1 MADPKADARPV
12 AITPALAAALARLVW
27 PLRLTHMGMAAER
40 AVRAF
45 WPLWTILLLAAAL
58 MGFGLQDQVS
68 VEVAWFGLMLLAAL
82 LLSALYLGVRQF
94 RWPTRVEALARL
106 DLALPGRP
114 IAALMDHQAIGAG
127 DAASVAVWQAHKRRM
142 AARAAEARAVE
153 PDLKLSSRD
162 RYGLRYLGLTLFVAA
177 VLFGSIWRVAAVADI
192 AKGGAGTELASGP
205 SWEGWVEPPAYTG
218 KPSLYL
224 NDIKEGSL
232 TVPKGSRITLRLYGE
247 VGNLTLAET
256 VSGRTGDLAA
266 GDMAPASAAAQDF
279 TVAQSGTLAINGAG
293 GREWAVTVA
302 PDAPP
307 AIALSGPVSHE
318 ADGRMVQPFAAS
330 DDYGVVKG
338 RAEIVLDLASVDRR
352 FGLAADPEPRD
363 TLVLDLPMPISGNR
377 AEFSE
382 KLIDDLSQHAFANL
396 PVTMTLHAEDA
407 AGQTGASSPVQLVL
421 PGRRFFDPMAATVIE
436 MRRDLMWSRGNA
448 VRTAQILRA
457 VTNRPEEMTTN
468 ERAYLQLRV
477 ALKRLEAATPLE
489 PAVRDE
495 LVVALW
501 DIAVLLEEGDL
512 ADAKARLDRAQD
524 RLSEAIKNGANEQEI
539 AKLMQDL
546 NEAMQDYMQQLAEQ
560 QAQDPDQQTADGQNS
575 MQITQDQMQ
584 QMLDKL
590 QQLMAEGRTAEAQEL
605 LNQLRNMMENMQVT
619 QGQGG
624 QPSPGQKS
632 MQGLADTLQ
641 DQQGLSDDAF
651 RDLQRQ
657 FNQGQPG
664 DQPQPGQDGQSGQG
678 EGRKGT
684 AGQGDQQLGQGN
696 GGVPGQLPEGPP
708 EGPPGSSG
716 SQGQPGSEMSLAD
729 RQQAL
734 QNQLDAQRRN
744 LPAEGTPEGD
754 AARDALDRAGRAM
767 AQAEQALRD
776 ADIPGAI
783 DRQADAMEA
792 LRDGM
797 RNLGKALAQNLQ
809 QPGQADEQQF
819 GQAGEQGQRDPLGR
833 ELGGTGAAGT
843 PDNMLQGEDVYRRA
857 REILDEIRRRSGEQ
871 ARPDSERGYLRRLL
885 DQF

>member
-1 MADPKADARPV
+1 M
-12 AITPALAAALARLVW
+12 AAALARLAW
-27 PLRLTHMGMAAER
+27 PLRLTRLGMAAER

-45 WPLWTILLLAAAL
+45 WPLWTMVLLAAAL
-58 MGFGLQDQVS
+58 LGFGLQDQVS
-68 VEVAWFGLMLLAAL
+68 VEAAWFGMMLLAAL
-82 LLSALYLGVRQF
+82 LLTALYLGVRQF
-94 RWPTRVEALARL
+94 RWPSRVEALARL
-106 DLALPGRP
+106 DLTLPGRP

-127 DAASVAVWQAHKRRM
+127 DAASVAVWQAHQRRM
-142 AARAAEARAVE
+142 AARASKARAVE
-153 PDLKLSSRD
+153 PDLKISSRD
-162 RYGLRYLGLTLFVAA
+162 RYGLRYLALTLFVAA

-192 AKGGAGTELASGP
+192 AKGGAGTDLASGP

-224 NDIKEGSL
+224 NDIKEGPL
-232 TVPKGSRITLRLYGE
+232 TVPKGSRITLRLYGQ
-247 VGNLTLAET
+247 VGALTLAET

-266 GDMAPASAAAQDF
+266 GEVAAASAPSQDF
-279 TVAQSGTLAINGAG
+279 TAAQSGTLAINGAG
-293 GREWAVTVA
+293 GREWAISVA

-330 DDYGVVKG
+330 DDYGVVRG
-338 RAEIVLDLASVDRR
+338 RAEITLDLAAVDRR
-352 FGLAADPEPRD
+352 FGLAAAPEPQD
-363 TLVLDLPMPISGNR
+363 PLVLDLPMPISGNR

-396 PVTMTLHAEDA
+396 PVTLTLFAEDA
-407 AGQTGASSPVQLVL
+407 AGQTGASNPARLVL
-421 PGRRFFDPMAATVIE
+421 PGRRFFDPLAAAVIE
-436 MRRDLMWSRGNA
+436 MRRDLLWSRDNA

-468 ERAYLQLRV
+468 QRAYLQLRV
-477 ALKRLEAATPLE
+477 ALKRLEAATPLG

-560 QAQDPDQQTADGQNS
+560 QAQDPNQQTADGQNS
-575 MQITQDQMQ
+575 LQITQDQMQ

-590 QQLMAEGRTAEAQEL
+590 QQLMKEGRTAEAQEL

-651 RDLQRQ
+651 RNLQQQ
-657 FNQGQPG
+657 FNPGQQPG
-664 DQPQPGQDGQSGQG
+664 EQLGQNGQG

-684 AGQGDQQLGQGN
+684 PDQQQPGMGD
-696 GGVPGQLPEGPP
+696 GGMPGQSPQG
-708 EGPPGSSG
+708 GADAPGAP
-716 SQGQPGSEMSLAD
+716 GQPGGEMSLAD

-754 AARDALDRAGRAM
+754 AARDALGRAGRAM
-767 AQAEQALRD
+767 ADAEQALRD
-776 ADIPGAI
+776 NDIPGAI

-797 RNLGKALAQNLQ
+797 RNLGKALAQTQQ
-809 QPGQADEQQF
+809 QPGQADAQQF
-819 GQAGEQGQRDPLGR
+819 GQTGEQGQRDPLGR
-833 ELGGTGAAGT
+833 DLGGTGAAGT
-843 PDNMLQGEDVYRRA
+843 PENMLQGEDVYRRA

>member
-1 MADPKADARPV
+1 MADQQAKARS
-12 AITPALAAALARLVW
+12 AALHRLVW
-27 PLRLTHMGMAAER
+27 PLRLTRAGMVAER

-45 WPLWTILLLAAAL
+45 WPLWTLLLTVASVLA
-58 MGFGLQDQVS
+58 FGLQDTVS
-68 VEVAWFGLMLLAAL
+68 VEAAWFGLMLAAAAL
-82 LLSALYLGVRQF
+82 VWSLYGGLRQF
-94 RWPTRVEALARL
+94 VWPTRAEALARL
-106 DLALPGRP
+106 DQTLPGRP
-114 IAALMDHQAIGAG
+114 IAALLDHQAIGAA
-127 DAASVAVWQAHKRRM
+127 DDASVAVWQAHQVRM
-142 AARAAEARAVE
+142 AARAAQARAVE
-153 PDLKLSSRD
+153 PDLKISSRD
-162 RYGLRYLGLTLFVAA
+162 RYGLRYLALAVFVSA
-177 VLFGSIWRVAAVADI
+177 VLFGSIWRVSAVAEI
-192 AKGGAGTELASGP
+192 ARGGAGTELASGP

-224 NDIKEGSL
+224 NDIKAGPLS
-232 TVPKGSRITLRLYGE
+232 VPKGSRITLRLYGE

-256 VSGRTGDLAA
+256 VSARTGDLAA
-266 GDMAPASAAAQDF
+266 GEVGSASAPAQDF
-279 TVAQSGTLAINGAG
+279 TVEQSGTLAINGPG
-293 GREWAVTVA
+293 GREWAVTMA

-338 RAEIVLDLASVDRR
+338 RAEITLDLASVDRR
-352 FGLAADPEPRD
+352 FGLAAVPEPRD
-363 TLVLDLPMPISGNR
+363 LLVLDLPMPISGNR

-396 PVTMTLHAEDA
+396 PVTITLFAEDA
-407 AGQTGASSPVQLVL
+407 AGQTGHSSPAQLVL
-421 PGRRFFDPMAATVIE
+421 PGRRFFDPLAAAVIE
-436 MRRDLMWSRGNA
+436 MRRDLLWSRDNA
-448 VRTAQILRA
+448 ARTAQILRA

-468 ERAYLQLRV
+468 QRAYLQLRV
-477 ALKRLEAATPLE
+477 ALKRLEAATPLQ
-489 PAVRDE
+489 PAAREE
-495 LVVALW
+495 LATALW
-501 DIAVLLEEGDL
+501 EIAVLLEEGDL

-524 RLSEAIKNGANEQEI
+524 RLSEAIRNGANEQEI

-560 QAQDPDQQTADGQNS
+560 QAQDPDQQMADGENS

-605 LNQLRNMMENMQVT
+605 LNQLRNMMENLKVT

-641 DQQGLSDDAF
+641 QQQGLSDDAF
-651 RDLQRQ
+651 GDLQRQ
-657 FNQGQPG
+657 FNPGQPG
-664 DQPQPGQDGQSGQG
+664 GQQQPGEQGQNGQG
-678 EGRKGT
+678 QGRKGT
-684 AGQGDQQLGQGN
+684 AGQQEQQLGQGD
-696 GGVPGQLPEGPP
+696 GGVPGQSPDGST
-708 EGPPGSSG
+708 GAPGG
-716 SQGQPGSEMSLAD
+716 VQGDPGSEMSLAD

-734 QNQLDAQRRN
+734 RDQLDAQRRN
-744 LPAEGTPEGD
+744 LPAAGTPEGE

-767 AQAEQALRD
+767 ADAEQALREN
-776 ADIPGAI
+776 DIPGAI

-797 RNLGKALAQNLQ
+797 RNLGKALAQNQ
-809 QPGQADEQQF
+809 QPPGQAGAQEF

-833 ELGGTGAAGT
+833 DLGGTGAAGT
-843 PDNMLQGEDVYRRA
+843 PENMLQGEDVYRRA
-857 REILDEIRRRSGEQ
+857 REILDEIRRRTGEQ
-871 ARPDSERGYLRRLL
+871 ARPEGELGYLRRLL